1 MATLSASRPA
11 ADVRNGPRTLS
22 PYPHETLLD
31 RVISTALSRP
41 DHVALWFKGRRIT
54 YSEMMAHA
62 HAFASALC
70 ALGAPRGERIVL
82 LLPNCPQFFIAEFGT
97 WLAGGVVSPVNPL
110 YTEREL
116 EHCLGVAGAR
126 TVVVLSPFYEK
137 VRALRKRAHIARIV
151 VANIKEFLPPATR
164 ALFTVFRERRDGHRV
179 VLAEGDLRFTDLL
192 ARGRAAAVE
201 RVRPR
206 PQDPAILLFTGGT
219 TGVPKAAVGTHHGM
233 LITGTQLCHWFRDEL
248 PDGHGT
254 LLQLMPLFHV
264 YGNLGVSTAAFT
276 GRHTLAL
283 VPNPRDI
290 DDVISSI
297 EKVRPTFVPGVPTL
311 FTALLEHPRVRSGRA
326 KLDSVRL
333 CISGAA
339 PLMAETKARFEA
351 LTGGRIVEG
360 YALTESMMASIINP
374 VRGAHKAGSIGLPLP
389 DVEVRVVDLADGRE
403 LGRHAHGE
411 ILLRAPQM
419 MAGYWG
425 DGDATRAAFRDG
437 WLRTG
442 DIGYVDDDGYVF
454 LVDRAKDVIKPSGF
468 QVWPREVEEVIAT
481 HPAVSEV
488 GVAGVP
494 DPLAGEAVKAWIVLR
509 AGAGATAEEICAH
522 CRENMA
528 SYKVPRSVVFVPS
541 LPKSLIGKVLR
552 RELKNAG

>member
-1 MATLSASRPA
+1 MATLPLSRTVA
-11 ADVRNGPRTLS
+11 KSTEAPRTLS

-31 RVISTALSRP
+31 RVISTALARP

-54 YSEMMAHA
+54 YSELLAHA

-70 ALGAPRGERIVL
+70 SLGIERGERVAL

-97 WLAGGVVSPVNPL
+97 WLAGGVVSPINPL

-116 EHCLGVAGAR
+116 EHCFEVAGAR
-126 TVVVLSPFYEK
+126 TVVVLSPFYDK
-137 VRALRKRAHIARIV
+137 VRALRRRSHIARIV
-151 VANIKEFLPPATR
+151 VANIKDFLPPATR
-164 ALFTVFRERRDGHRV
+164 ALFTVFREKKDGHRV
-179 VLAEGDLRFTDLL
+179 ALSAGDQRFTDLL
-192 ARGRAAAVE
+192 ARGRDAAVE
-201 RVRPR
+201 RARPR

-233 LITGTQLCHWFRDEL
+233 LVTGTQLCHWFRDEL
-248 PDGHGT
+248 PEWNCT

-290 DDVISSI
+290 DDVVSSI
-297 EKVRPTFVPGVPTL
+297 ERVRPTFVPGVPTL

-339 PLMAETKARFEA
+339 PLMAETKTRFEA

-374 VRGAHKAGSIGLPLP
+374 VKGEHKTGSIGLPLP

-403 LGRHAHGE
+403 LGKNANGE

-425 DGDATRAAFRDG
+425 DSAATRDAFHEG

-494 DPLAGEAVKAWIVLR
+494 DPQAGEAVKAWVVLR
-509 AGAGATAEEICAH
+509 TGATASAEEIRAH

-528 SYKVPRSVVFVPS
+528 SYKVPRSVDFVPS